1 MLGSE
6 SAKLHPG
13 MGGNERRTKK
23 KNTTVETERK
33 GHRKSIGK
41 WCGWEMDGGDDG

>member
-23 KNTTVETERK
+23 KTQRLKRN
-33 GHRKSIGK
+33 GK
-41 WCGWEMDGGDDG
+41 AIEKV